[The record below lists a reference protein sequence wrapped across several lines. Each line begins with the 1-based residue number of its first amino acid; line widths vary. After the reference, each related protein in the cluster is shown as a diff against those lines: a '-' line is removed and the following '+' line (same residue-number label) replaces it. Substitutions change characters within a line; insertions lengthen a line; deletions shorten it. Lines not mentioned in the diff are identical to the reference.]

1 MAAPAP
7 LRDPRT
13 PGHDPVSQRLST
25 HVVRMLVAHLAAPGG
40 RAAGW
45 RLGPLVIVSAADAA
59 ASAVIE
65 EGLAAGGQTAA
76 RDVIVRSGR
85 DLDRDIAAAL
95 AGERLD
101 RLCDVLS
108 AGRLVVVDRVD
119 GVRGSARRQALVR
132 LIDTSTTAGA
142 TWCVSVPRLEEAELG
157 GPLASR
163 LAGGLVVAAP
173 PPPTP
178 APAGTVP
185 SLARI
190 VRVAARHHDVSA
202 AALSGPGR
210 SRTVAAARCLAMYLA
225 RRLTGSSFRTIGAA
239 LGGRDHTTILHGVR
253 VCEGHIAADHRYAA
267 DVERLAATL
276 ATALTTARTPGN
288 DADGGR
294 PGVGSAALR
303 RALASRQRPRR
314 RQA

>member
-1 MAAPAP
+1 MAAPAN
-7 LRDPRT
+7 LRDLRT
-13 PGHDPVSQRLST
+13 PGRDPVSQRLST
-25 HVVRMLVAHLAAPGG
+25 HVVRLLVAHLAATAG

-45 RLGPLVIVSAADAA
+45 RLGPLVIISAADAA

-65 EGLAAGGQTAA
+65 EGMAAGGQAA
-76 RDVIVRSGR
+76 AHDVIVRSGR

-95 AGERLD
+95 AGERLG
-101 RLCDVLS
+101 RLGDVLS
-108 AGRLVVVDRVD
+108 AGRLVVVDRID
-119 GVRGSARRQALVR
+119 GVRGSAHRQALVR
-132 LIDTSTTAGA
+132 LIDASTKAGT
-142 TWCVSVPRLEEAELG
+142 TWCVSVPRLEDAELG

-163 LAGGLVVAAP
+163 LAGGMVVATP

-178 APAGTVP
+178 APAGAMP

-190 VRVAARHHDVSA
+190 VRAAARLHDVSV

-210 SRTVAAARCLAMYLA
+210 SRPVAAARCLAMHLA

-253 VCEGHIAADHRYAA
+253 VCEGRIAADHGYAA
-267 DVERLAATL
+267 DVERLAA
-276 ATALTTARTPGN
+276 ALTTAKTPGN

-294 PGVGSAALR
+294 PGVGSSALR
-303 RALASRQRPRR
+303 RALTSRHWPRR
-314 RQA
+314 RRA